1 VRVELAM
8 PMREVNRAYYTA
20 LFEKYGEDVRTLW
33 QNKQSQ
39 EVRFSVLCRI
49 GDLAGARILDV
60 GCGLGDFFAYL
71 RDRSINLKDYLGLE
85 CVEEIRAAA
94 RKRNP
99 SARFEG
105 WDVLELQDSGQFDWV
120 FGSGLFALK
129 GPDGDDYALQMVKK
143 MFSLA
148 TKGVGVNFLSAF
160 TKRPDGFSNYCHP
173 AEVLR
178 TLAQEVSPIVEL
190 IHSYRANDFTVFL
203 YHEYFKDGRR

>member
-1 VRVELAM
+1 VNVELGM
-8 PMREVNRAYYTA
+8 SMREVNRAYYAA
-20 LFEKYGEDVRTLW
+20 LFEKYGEDIRTAW

-39 EVRFSVLCRI
+39 EIRFSVLCRI
-49 GDLAGARILDV
+49 GDLTGARILDV
-60 GCGLGDFFAYL
+60 GCGLGDFFGYL
-71 RDRSINLKDYLGLE
+71 RERRINVKNYLGLE

-94 RKRNP
+94 RKRHP

-129 GPDGDDYALQMVKK
+129 GPDGDDYALRMVKK

-148 TKGVGVNFLSAF
+148 TKGVGVNFLSVL

-190 IHSYRANDFTVFL
+190 IHSYRPNDFTVFL
-203 YHEYFKDGRR
+203 YHDYLKDGRQ